1 MEHDEVV
8 DEVCMVEQEGRAD
21 GNTTSSSEGDGV
33 ASSSS
38 SSNSSSSTLREV
50 EDAPVSGM
58 CTTMLL
64 PYACPLSL
72 IVVK

>member
-21 GNTTSSSEGDGV
+21 GNTTSSSGNTISSSEGDGV
-33 ASSSS
+33 ASSS

-50 EDAPVSGM
+50 EGAPM
-58 CTTMLL
+58 
-64 PYACPLSL
+64 ACAPQCCYHTL
-72 IVVK
+72 VHYH